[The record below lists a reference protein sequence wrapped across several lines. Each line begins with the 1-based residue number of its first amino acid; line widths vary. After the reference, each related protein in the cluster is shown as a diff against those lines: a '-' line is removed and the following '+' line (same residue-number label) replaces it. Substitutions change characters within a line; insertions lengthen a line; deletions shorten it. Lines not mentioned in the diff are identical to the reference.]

1 MRDLVEAVVREQNN
15 EALLRALGEGRVE
28 LHEADDRF
36 ALRSKGLGRAL
47 PDWAALGPPASAGE
61 DWGEIVKGT
70 WRLSLPAAVRIG
82 APAEGV
88 VLRDQASQRFLY
100 GRGVQPNDI
109 QAIRTRRGAGERVFV
124 CDRHGDVLGLAFL
137 EAGPNGLGL
146 RPLLDLGW
154 YLREGG

>member
-1 MRDLVEAVVREQNN
+1 MRDLVEAIVAENN
-15 EALLRALGEGRVE
+15 EALLRVIREGRAILAE
-28 LHEADDRF
+28 SGDKF
-36 ALRSKGLGRAL
+36 ALRSRDLAAAL
-47 PDWAALGPPASAGE
+47 PDWTALGAPASAGE
-61 DWGEIVKGT
+61 DWGEIVKDT

-82 APAEGV
+82 APKESV
-88 VLRDQASQRFLY
+88 VLRDNAAQRFLY

-124 CDRHGDVLGLAFL
+124 CDRNGDVLGLAFL
-137 EAGPNGLGL
+137 APGPNGLGL